1 MRGRRRQGAKAVGSM
16 GCDSRS
22 GSLQRMVRR
31 YLLALADKNGSGV
44 MVRKGWAARRSP
56 DKLPPVVRRGRKRAH
71 RIGEDWRWELATHEL
86 QGSDAAARTVKARQ
100 LRKVTR

>member
-31 YLLALADKNGSGV
+31 FVVSGK
-44 MVRKGWAARRSP
+44 MMKKSHTRRPQPEQYGTDSM
-56 DKLPPVVRRGRKRAH
+56 
-71 RIGEDWRWELATHEL
+71 
-86 QGSDAAARTVKARQ
+86 
-100 LRKVTR
+100 

>member
-31 YLLALADKNGSGV
+31 YLLALAHKNGSGSV
-44 MVRKGWAARRSP
+44 VRKSCAARRSP
-56 DKLPPVVRRGRKRAH
+56 DKLPPVVRRGRKRAQ

-86 QGSDAAARTVKARQ
+86 QGSDVAERTLIACR

>member
-31 YLLALADKNGSGV
+31 YLLALADQNGSGV
-44 MVRKGWAARRSP
+44 VVRRGCADRLLR

-71 RIGEDWRWELATHEL
+71 RIGADWRWELATHEL
-86 QGSDAAARTVKARQ
+86 QGSDVAERTLIACR

>member
-86 QGSDAAARTVKARQ
+86 QGSDATERTLMGCR
-100 LRKVTR
+100 LRKATR